1 MEPDGS
7 RMFTRRKLRHE
18 RNRLDLCTTWY
29 IIGQGGNDCQ
39 GISVPIGMKREK
51 VISTLGR
58 PRAFNTD
65 DALDQAVQ
73 LFWRK
78 GFLGT
83 SLSDLTEAMGIS
95 RPSLY
100 AAFGNKESLFRQA
113 LDRYFQ
119 GPAAYL
125 QEALKEPTAR
135 AVAER
140 LLHGVVDLVCDSRTP
155 QTCLWVHGALSCG
168 DTSDPLQQEFNKQRV
183 DGHAA
188 LRDRFKRAVTEG
200 DLPASTD
207 TDSLARLVQTVN
219 FGLSVQAATGANR
232 KELLAVVASSL
243 KAWPK

>member
-1 MEPDGS
+1 MS
-7 RMFTRRKLRHE
+7 RG
-18 RNRLDLCTTWY
+18 Y
-29 IIGQGGNDCQ
+29 VQ
-39 GISVPIGMKREK
+39 IGMKREK
-51 VISTLGR
+51 VLSTLGR

-100 AAFGNKESLFRQA
+100 AAFGNKEALFRKA

-135 AVAER
+135 AVADR
-140 LLHGVVDLVCDSRTP
+140 LLCGVVDLVCDSRTP

-168 DTSDPLQQEFNKQRV
+168 DLSDPLQQEFDKQRA

-188 LRDRFKRAVTEG
+188 LRDRLSRAVAER
-200 DLPASTD
+200 DLPEN
-207 TDSLARLVQTVN
+207 TDSDALARFVQTVN

-232 KELLAVVASSL
+232 QELLAVVASAL
-243 KAWPK
+243 KAWPN